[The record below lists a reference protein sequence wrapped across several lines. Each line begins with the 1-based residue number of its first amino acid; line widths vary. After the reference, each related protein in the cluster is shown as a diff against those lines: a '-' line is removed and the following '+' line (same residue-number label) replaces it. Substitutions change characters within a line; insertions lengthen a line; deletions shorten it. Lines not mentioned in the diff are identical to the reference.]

1 MPENTLPNEK
11 KSNKW
16 DEPAFD
22 TSNMTP
28 AERFFCPTRL
38 EYEIASEM
46 VDDDLKRNKGSY

>member
-28 AERFFCPTRL
+28 AEKFFCPTRL

>member
-1 MPENTLPNEK
+1 MLENTLPNEK
-11 KSNKW
+11 KSKKW

-28 AERFFCPTRL
+28 AQRFFCPTRL

-46 VDDDLKRNKGSY
+46 VDDDLERSKGSY